1 MSKENL
7 LNLATL
13 YEERIEAAAQLRKE
27 IKQLKQALTPL
38 LKAEPEGTIIRGNGK
53 LKVVEVKT
61 RGPVNR
67 KHLETSLIS
76 LIINSKSM
84 EIEQATMFSRAA
96 VLHVWNSRP
105 YTMST
110 QVQRT
115 FSKRKKCEDVLVGMQ
130 QDTSEED
137 DAE

>member
-1 MSKENL
+1 MKMNTTFPHYIRSW
-7 LNLATL
+7 
-13 YEERIEAAAQLRKE
+13 RE

-38 LKAEPEGTIIRGNGK
+38 LKAEPEGTIVRGNGK

-61 RGPVNR
+61 RGPLNR

-115 FSKRKKCEDVLVGMQ
+115 FSKRKKNEDIDILVAMQ
-130 QDTSEED
+130 QDPSEED